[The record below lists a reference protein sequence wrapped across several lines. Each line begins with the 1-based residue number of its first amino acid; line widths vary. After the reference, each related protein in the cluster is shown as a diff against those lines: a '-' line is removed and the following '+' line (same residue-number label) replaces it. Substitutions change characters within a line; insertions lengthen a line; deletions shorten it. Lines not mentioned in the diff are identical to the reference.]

1 MSDTR
6 VQAKNRWHAAWL
18 IIRESFRHPKT
29 ETVIA
34 AACCERHNSI
44 QPCAANPP
52 MSVCCANCPDQPTC
66 YVCGKVLD
74 PPPTGYYPTREEYE
88 RQTMPAM
95 AMVRA
100 MEVMEVHRNHG

>member
-1 MSDTR
+1 VADNVRR

-18 IIRESFRHPKT
+18 IVRESFRHPKT
-29 ETVIA
+29 ETII
-34 AACCERHNSI
+34 ED
-44 QPCAANPP
+44 QPTEPP
-52 MSVCCANCPDQPTC
+52 VPTC

-74 PPPTGYYPTREEYE
+74 LPPTGYYPTREEYE